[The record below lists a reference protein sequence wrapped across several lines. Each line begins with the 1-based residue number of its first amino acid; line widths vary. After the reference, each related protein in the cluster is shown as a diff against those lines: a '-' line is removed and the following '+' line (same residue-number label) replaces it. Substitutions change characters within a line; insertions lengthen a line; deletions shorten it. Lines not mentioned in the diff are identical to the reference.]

1 VTTYVLKRLLQL
13 PLLVVVVSALVF
25 FVLRLG
31 PSPVDMATEAVRDPK
46 EVERIRQVWGLDR
59 PIYVQYVDYVRRAVQ
74 GDFGRSFLSNVP
86 VSHIVAQRYPATL
99 ELAVLGMA
107 MGGLIG
113 IALGVLSAVRAN
125 TVVDTVARV
134 FALTWISLPAFWV
147 GLMLIALLS
156 VRFDWLPVGGRF
168 NPRTP
173 IDTVTGF
180 YILDGLLAG
189 DWEVVRTALRHMVM
203 PATVLGLA
211 IAGFIARITRAT
223 VLEGLR
229 EDYIRTARAKG
240 LRERTVVIGHGLRN
254 ALVPIVTLMGLQ
266 FGTLLGGAAVTETV
280 FAWPG
285 LGKLMVD
292 AIYVRDF
299 PQVQASILLLA
310 VTYVVVNLIVDVL
323 YVVIDPRIRYGPVAG

>member
-1 VTTYVLKRLLQL
+1 MLQL
-13 PLLVVVVSALVF
+13 PLLLVVVSALIF

-31 PSPVDMATEAVRDPK
+31 PSPVDMATEAVRDAK

-59 PIYVQYVDYVRRAVQ
+59 PIHVQYVDYVIRAVR
-74 GDFGRSFLSNVP
+74 GDFGRSFLGNVP
-86 VSHIVAQRYPATL
+86 VSRVVAERYPATL
-99 ELAVLGMA
+99 ELAVAGMA
-107 MGGLIG
+107 LGALIG
-113 IALGVLSAVRAN
+113 VPLGVLSAVRAN
-125 TVVDTVARV
+125 TLVDTLARA
-134 FALTWISLPAFWV
+134 FALTWISVPAFWV

-156 VRFDWLPVGGRF
+156 VRLGWLPVGGRF
-168 NPRTP
+168 NARTP

-180 YILDGLLAG
+180 YVVDGLVAR
-189 DWEVVRTALRHMVM
+189 DWGVVRTALRHMVM

-254 ALVPIVTLMGLQ
+254 ALLPIVTLMGLQ

-299 PQVQASILLLA
+299 PQIQASVLLLA
-310 VTYVVVNLIVDVL
+310 VTYVVVNLIVDLL
-323 YVVIDPRIRYGPVAG
+323 YVFIDPRIRYGPGTG